1 VSLELRFERLFPAPP
16 EEVFAAFTDPGGQ
29 RALFGRDEPGWI
41 VESEVDLRPGGVWDV
56 AYGPSRQELFRQRHV
71 FQVVDRPR
79 RLVFTT
85 TETAPDGSALHL
97 EGEIT
102 LEERDGATLMTFV
115 QRGFPDV
122 EVRDQHAA
130 GLPGAFDRVERVIR
144 ARAW

>member
-1 VSLELRFERLFPAPP
+1 MSEELRLERLFPASPG
-16 EEVFAAFTDPGGQ
+16 EVFDAFTEPGGQ

-41 VESEVDLRPGGVWDV
+41 VESEVDLRPGGVWEV
-56 AYGPSRQELFRQRHV
+56 IYGPSRQQRYRQRHV

-85 TETAPDGSALHL
+85 TETAPDGSTLEL

-102 LEERDGATLMTFV
+102 LREQDGATLMTFV

-122 EVRDQHAA
+122 PLRDLHAA
-130 GLPGAFDRVERVIR
+130 GLDEAFDRIERVIR
-144 ARAW
+144 ARSS